1 MEIRKIPLNQRLKR
15 RQHIEIARLQDI
27 LVEILY
33 RVVPDAVL
41 HGGTSIWR
49 CYSGSRFSEDID
61 VYLEKD
67 LDKINALFQEFES
80 AGFTLVKKRVKE
92 NSIYSTLELSGVEVR
107 FEAVFKKVK
116 GTLKEYE
123 TYEGILINIYTL
135 LPEELICEKVDT
147 YLKRR
152 KIRDL
157 YDIFF
162 LMRHVK
168 EVEKINQKLKELFDK
183 FKEPEDEK
191 ELSAIVLYGVAPKS
205 EEMLDYIRR
214 WQNESEAHR

>member
-1 MEIRKIPLNQRLKR
+1 MEVKRIPLNQRLKR

-27 LVEILY
+27 VVEVLY
-33 RVVPDAVL
+33 RVMPDTVL

-61 VYLEKD
+61 VYLERNIE
-67 LDKINALFQEFES
+67 KIDALFGEFAA
-80 AGFTLVKKRVKE
+80 AGFAVIKKRVKE
-92 NSIYSTLELSGVEVR
+92 NSLYSTLVFNGTEIRL
-107 FEAVFKKVK
+107 EAVFKKVR
-116 GTLKEYE
+116 GIVKEYE
-123 TYEGILINIYTL
+123 TYEGILINVYTL
-135 LPEELICEKVDT
+135 LPEELIIEKVDA

-162 LMRHVK
+162 LLRHVK
-168 EVEKINQKLKELFDK
+168 EIQKIKPKLKELFAK

-191 ELSAIVLYGVAPKS
+191 ELAVLVLYGVAPKR
-205 EEMLDYIRR
+205 EEMLEYIRR
-214 WQNESEAHR
+214 WLDEAYR